1 MRRYLMSAMH
11 AQIGELKVDEQGL
24 VFRGVLVRHVV
35 MPRLLDD
42 TREIVHW
49 LAALPPDTY
58 INVMNQY
65 YPAYKAATLPR
76 FSLTNR
82 HLRASEFEEATRSG
96 RGSGLVATGYSVEKC
111 ATCMAVAVWLPWMRE
126 TEREKMRSCDEVT
139 MSAITTMGGC
149 LCGAVRYEATG
160 RPYNVSHCHC
170 IDCRRASG
178 APFVTWASFRRSEFR
193 FTKGQP
199 RNVS

>member
-82 HLRASEFEEATRSG
+82 HLRASESEEAIEAAEAAGLWRLGIRWRNVRLHG
-96 RGSGLVATGYSVEKC
+96 R
-111 ATCMAVAVWLPWMRE
+111 AVWQPWMRE
-126 TEREKMRSCDEVT
+126 TESEKMRSA
-139 MSAITTMGGC
+139 MKS
-149 LCGAVRYEATG
+149 
-160 RPYNVSHCHC
+160 P
-170 IDCRRASG
+170 
-178 APFVTWASFRRSEFR
+178 
-193 FTKGQP
+193 
-199 RNVS
+199 